1 MRTIIHADQAPE
13 AIGPYSQGVCCGE
26 LIFTAGQIPLDP
38 STGQLVKGPFEEQV
52 EQVLR
57 NLSGILAAG
66 GSDLDHV
73 IKFTVFLTDL
83 GNFSTLNKVFA
94 KYFVDSPPARSAVQ
108 VAALPLGAEVEIE
121 AVAVKKGA

>member
-1 MRTIIHADQAPE
+1 MRTIIHTDKAPE

-38 STGQLVKGPFEEQV
+38 STGKLVDGPFEGQV

-57 NLSGILAAG
+57 NLSGILSAG

-73 IKFTVFLTDL
+73 LKFTVFLTDL
-83 GNFSTLNKVFA
+83 SNFSTLNKVFA
-94 KYFVDSPPARSAVQ
+94 KYFADNPPARSAVQ

-121 AVAVKKGA
+121 AVALRK